1 MNANAWQRNRSAPAA
16 KAPAAPSRSGW
27 ASFLYPEESW
37 VPMVLLALLA
47 LSTVWAVEGAKWVP
61 DMPSLSLLSVA
72 ALFVGYFFSRFRV
85 PGVLLHPPAV
95 IIGLLL
101 TLHQTVEAAKGA
113 TFNERLADAVIR
125 LNSFALVVKDGGINV
140 DTLPFITQ
148 VLAFTFLVGYLSAW
162 FFYRQ
167 HNAWLA
173 MLPPGI
179 ALFVNLT
186 YLPNGFTFNFVLF
199 VITAMMLAI
208 YANTV
213 QQQLRWRRDNV
224 PRKELAELAI
234 GGPLLAFSG
243 VLLALTFVLPILGQ
257 SLSVM
262 VAWEQATGPWR
273 SMERE
278 FDRLFA
284 SVSSG
289 KVAPLHSFGRAMPFR
304 GAVKFGDQLPLAGRF
319 GLARDVIMN
328 VKTEEPGYWR
338 AESYDVFTGQ
348 GWITA
353 ERRSIDLPRD
363 TVHGAI
369 EEYKERKAVQQFF
382 DMQIPLDLYLFR
394 GMPVFG
400 NTPAVGEVPTP
411 ASFTLQ
417 LNDLPGNRGLRPEMQ
432 DLARTVGTNLRNAG
446 RLVAREEIQRMLPA
460 DLAVVR
466 PVRSQGQ
473 GSPIDGLILRRTEP
487 FPPDYSSLR
496 ARTAVARGMK
506 YTITSSVSNASVETL
521 EAAGTNYPGWV
532 LDQYLQLPDST
543 TERVRQR
550 GRAWSRDSRN
560 PYDMAWAIESRLREI
575 PYSTNIPAPPRDQ
588 DGVDYFMFSL
598 NRGYADYYA
607 SAMAVMLRS
616 LGIPARVAV
625 GYVAGDWD
633 QDKEHFVVREA
644 HAHAWVEVFFP
655 NYGWIEFNPSPNW
668 PTVPRVFQNAGQGV
682 GDEDFMNEPPAGSEE
697 EGEETPGDLEPAAGG
712 FFFSD
717 PMDVIRP
724 LAAGAGTLVAL
735 WLVGY
740 LVWTWGLRGLSL
752 PAQTYEKMC
761 RLAGLAR
768 LRPRYAQT
776 PYEYAQALGSV
787 LPAVQGSVR
796 TIAREYAR
804 TRYSPQPLTGE
815 DALRIKLA
823 WPALRWALLQ
833 KIVKFW
839 ERRRNR

>member
-1 MNANAWQRNRSAPAA
+1 MNPNAWQRNRPVRPAKPAPIPAA
-16 KAPAAPSRSGW
+16 SGW
-27 ASFLYPEESW
+27 RSFLHPEESW
-37 VPMVLLALLA
+37 LSMVLLALLS

-61 DMPSLSLLSVA
+61 DMPGLSILSLVSL
-72 ALFVGYFFSRFRV
+72 LVGYFFSRFRL
-85 PGVLLHPPAV
+85 PAVLLHPPAL

-101 TLHQTVEAAKGA
+101 TAYQTVEAAKGNS
-113 TFNERLADAVIR
+113 FDERLADAVIR
-125 LNSFALVVKDGGINV
+125 LNSFALVVKDGGINA

-148 VLAFTFLVGYLSAW
+148 VLGFTFLVGYLSAW
-162 FFYRQ
+162 FFYRRL
-167 HNAWLA
+167 NAWLA
-173 MLPPGI
+173 IMPPGI

-186 YLPNGFTFNFVLF
+186 YLPNNFTFNFVLF
-199 VITAMMLAI
+199 VITAMMLTI
-208 YANTV
+208 HANTV

-224 PRKELAELAI
+224 PKKELAELSV
-234 GGPLLAFSG
+234 GGPLLGFSG
-243 VLLALTFVLPILGQ
+243 VLLALTFVLPIIGQ
-257 SLSVM
+257 SLPVM

-273 SMERE
+273 GMERE

-348 GWITA
+348 GWVTA
-353 ERRSIDLPRD
+353 ERRLVDLPQD
-363 TVHGAI
+363 TVRGAV

-411 ASFTLQ
+411 ATFTLQ
-417 LNDLPGNRGLRPEMQ
+417 LGELSSNRGLRPEMQ
-432 DLARTVGTNLRNAG
+432 DLARSVSTNLRNTS
-446 RLVAREEIQRMLPA
+446 RLVAPGEIQRMLPA

-466 PVRSQGQ
+466 PVRSRGQ
-473 GSPIDGLILRRTEP
+473 GSPIDGLVLRRTEP

-496 ARTAVARGMK
+496 ARTPATRGMK
-506 YTITSSVSNASVETL
+506 YTITSSVSAASVETL

-550 GRAWSRDSRN
+550 AREWSKDSRN

-575 PYSTNIPAPPRDQ
+575 PYSTNIPSPPRDQ

-607 SAMAVMLRS
+607 SAMVVMLRS
-616 LGIPARVAV
+616 LGIPSRVAV

-633 QDKEHFVVREA
+633 QDNEHFVVREA

-668 PTVPRVFQNAGQGV
+668 PTVPRVFQNAGQGAFEDEFMDEPLPGSEGE
-682 GDEDFMNEPPAGSEE
+682 GDELPV
-697 EGEETPGDLEPAAGG
+697 ETDPAADGV
-712 FFFSD
+712 FVSD
-717 PMDVIRP
+717 PMDIIRP
-724 LAAGAGTLVAL
+724 LTTIAGVLAAL
-735 WLVGY
+735 WLLGY
-740 LVWTWGLRGLSL
+740 LAWTWGLRGLSL

-768 LRPRYAQT
+768 LQPRHVQT
-776 PYEYAQALGSV
+776 PYEYAQALAIA

-804 TRYSPQPLTGE
+804 GRYSPQPLTGE
-815 DALRIKLA
+815 DAYRIKLA
-823 WPALRWALLQ
+823 WSALRWALLR
-833 KIVKFW
+833 KILKFW